1 MKTALSNFIIF
12 ATGAVIGS
20 VVTWKII
27 KTKYEQ
33 IAQEEINSVKEVFSK
48 REDELKW
55 NHSGEPIGKV
65 ENVEK
70 TEDGIKFSA
79 TVNKPDLQE
88 YAAKIKKEGYF
99 NYSNPSEPKDEEKK
113 EESNMNKPYVIPPEE
128 FGEADGYNTISLTYY
143 IDGYLADDDYD
154 VVEDVDDII
163 GLESL
168 NHFGDYEDDSVFVRN
183 DRLMTD
189 YEILL
194 DQRNY
199 LDIINRSPHLVE
211 EE

>member
-1 MKTALSNFIIF
+1 MKTTLSNFIIF
-12 ATGAVIGS
+12 ATGAAIGS
-20 VVTWKII
+20 VVTWKIL
-27 KTKYEQ
+27 KTRYEQ
-33 IAQEEINSVKEVFSK
+33 IAQEEIDSVKEVFSK
-48 REDELKW
+48 KEDDLKW
-55 NHSGEPIGKV
+55 EYSGEPIGKIV
-65 ENVEK
+65 SVEK
-70 TEDGIKFSA
+70 TEDGVKLSA

-88 YAAKIKKEGYF
+88 YAAKIKEEGYF
-99 NYSNPSEPKDEEKK
+99 NYSNPSEPKKEDETKVE
-113 EESNMNKPYVIPPEE
+113 KPYVIPSEE
-128 FGEADGYNTISLTYY
+128 FGEADGYDTISLTYY
-143 IDGYLADDDYD
+143 IDGYLADDDD
-154 VVEDVDDII
+154 EIVEDIDDVI

-199 LDIINRSPHLVE
+199 LDIINKSPHLVE